1 MVNRRTKYLRDEDT
15 LKMSKPIEVTTANFS
30 QSVLGSDKLVLVDFW
45 ATWCN
50 PCKMLAPIVEQIAQE
65 YQDQVVVAK
74 IDADT
79 NGDIVNQYQILGLPT
94 LLLFKNGQPVSAM
107 TGFQTKDKI
116 VREIQKHV

>member
-1 MVNRRTKYLRDEDT
+1 
-15 LKMSKPIEVTTANFS
+15 MSKPIEVTTANFS